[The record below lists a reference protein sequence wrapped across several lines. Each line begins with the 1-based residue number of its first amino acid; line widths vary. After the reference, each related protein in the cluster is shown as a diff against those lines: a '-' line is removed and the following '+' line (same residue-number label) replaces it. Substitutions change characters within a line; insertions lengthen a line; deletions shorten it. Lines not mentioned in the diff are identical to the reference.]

1 MTPFTCGIPDPE
13 AMGGV
18 SAHAVKC
25 AADEEKRRQPPKEG
39 EEIGNPERR
48 DNDFLKKTA
57 AISISQSQ
65 EKTEKGNQ
73 KTAGDSDEDSLQKK
87 AETEPVP
94 VIKSEICFEKLFV
107 KLQAGFFPFRL
118 FRLRVHN
125 LSDRNKPRR
134 CCSLKIKV

>member
-1 MTPFTCGIPDPE
+1 MKK
-13 AMGGV
+13 
-18 SAHAVKC
+18 SAASHQ
-25 AADEEKRRQPPKEG
+25 RRG

-48 DNDFLKKTA
+48 DNDFLKQTA

-107 KLQAGFFPFRL
+107 KLQAGFFHFRL